1 MLSVEKG
8 KKVAYMAK
16 ILSNEKG
23 NTLVLLLV
31 AGAIA
36 GGIATL
42 TVLDRKGMDITK
54 EGIKR
59 EESLAALD
67 KLKALA
73 MFAVSSN
80 LIICK
85 SDAFEA
91 EKKKFEGS
99 GKMNL
104 YKNRCKW
111 SGFQY
116 VNGKS
121 EAISKERIGFSNM
134 RYIGFENG
142 DADMSKKKHP
152 DFGALAFDVDT
163 LKDKNSEQENSA
175 KNTARLK
182 GTVSFKLYDFS
193 KKDPLNIA
201 DNLGRLN
208 LRNAAAD
215 QDMTAVLIKVE
226 TVYDNGKGRAGKESV
241 KKKVASYMAV
251 RRPIAI
257 PKITINPAECKMG
270 CSSSIGQ
277 NDNPECRSEQSFDNV
292 GAVEL
297 TGSLTNLGPGVIYE
311 LRLAKDIVYDPRF
324 HPNKKSPPTTSVDA
338 LGEKDY
344 LLPGETVAW
353 TDSMECESV
362 KTNVTVTTSC
372 SRSRDR
378 NCSASTT
385 SEEKPISK
393 HSEPAG
399 KVTYSLDFGNAVDFT
414 KEPKEYVKKLAA
426 QSNEELRLEDG
437 TALDRDILSSKM
449 RELNNAEFLAF
460 AQSIRLPA
468 GTKTMSSNPIGWIE
482 PARMAM
488 KVEESD
494 AIPQT
499 EKTNVVIRVIP
510 TH

>member
-1 MLSVEKG
+1 
-8 KKVAYMAK
+8 MAQ
-16 ILSNEKG
+16 ILSNERG

-42 TVLDRKGMDITK
+42 TVLDRKGLDITK

-67 KLKALA
+67 KLKAMA

-91 EKKKFEGS
+91 ERKKFEGT
-99 GKMNL
+99 GKMDL

-121 EAISKERIGFSNM
+121 EAITKEKIGFSNM

-142 DADMSKKKHP
+142 KPDLSKKSHP
-152 DFGALAFDVDT
+152 DFGSLAFDVDT
-163 LKDKNSEQENSA
+163 LKKENSKQGVEGSA
-175 KNTARLK
+175 SKARLK

-193 KKDPLNIA
+193 KQDPLNIG

-226 TVYDNGKGRAGKESV
+226 TVYDGGNARNGKEGIQ
-241 KKKVASYMAV
+241 KKVASYMAV

-257 PKITINPAECKMG
+257 PRITINPAECKMG

-311 LRLAKDIVYDPRF
+311 LRLAKDIVYDSRF
-324 HPNKKSPPTTSVDA
+324 HPDKESPPTTSVDA

-353 TDSMECESV
+353 TDSMECENV
-362 KTNVTVTTSC
+362 KTNVTVTCTT
-372 SRSRDR
+372 R
-378 NCSASTT
+378 NLAGCAAAGPAG
-385 SEEKPISK
+385 ERPISK

-414 KEPKEYVKKLAA
+414 KKPKEYVKRLVAK
-426 QSNEELRLEDG
+426 SKEELRLEDG
-437 TALDRDILSSKM
+437 TALDRDVLSRKM
-449 RELNNAEFLAF
+449 RELSNTDFLAF

-468 GTKTMSSNPIGWIE
+468 GTKTMSSDPIGWIE